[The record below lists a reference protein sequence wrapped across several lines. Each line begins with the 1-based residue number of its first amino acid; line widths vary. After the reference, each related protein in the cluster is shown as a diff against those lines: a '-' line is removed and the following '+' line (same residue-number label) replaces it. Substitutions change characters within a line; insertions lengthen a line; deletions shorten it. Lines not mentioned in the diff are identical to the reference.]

1 MSEIPNIESAADMKA
16 IIILTA
22 CNIAEKLTQI
32 GDQNGA
38 YALVTLVK
46 TIEQIPCTEGRA

>member
-1 MSEIPNIESAADMKA
+1 MSGLPAVESAADMKG

-22 CNIAEKLTQI
+22 CQIAEQLAAI
-32 GDQNGA
+32 GDQAGA

-46 TIEQIPCTEGRA
+46 TIEEIPCTEGRA

>member
-1 MSEIPNIESAADMKA
+1 MTGIPNIESAADMKA
-16 IIILTA
+16 IIILTV
-22 CNIAEKLTQI
+22 CDIAEKLTQI

-46 TIEQIPCTEGRA
+46 TIEQIPCAEGQE